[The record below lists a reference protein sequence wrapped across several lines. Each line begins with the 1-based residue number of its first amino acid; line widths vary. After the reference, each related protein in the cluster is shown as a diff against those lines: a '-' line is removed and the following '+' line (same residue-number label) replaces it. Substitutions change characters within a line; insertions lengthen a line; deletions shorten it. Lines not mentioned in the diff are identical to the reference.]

1 MPRVTSPDAPA
12 PDRPWR
18 RPGAARYALERLRGF
33 GRAPAAV
40 YPTEPPAL
48 ATGNNVAV
56 PPRDG
61 TVLRVNVYRPPDGGP
76 FPVLLCAHPYGKD
89 NLPTKKKRG
98 RGYSVSIQYQVLRQ
112 PTRPRFSDL
121 TGWGGPGPV

>member
-1 MPRVTSPDAPA
+1 MTCQASPDTAA
-12 PDRPWR
+12 PDQPWR

-33 GRAPAAV
+33 ARSPADVYPAQPAAL
-40 YPTEPPAL
+40 TID
-48 ATGNNVAV
+48 NNVAV
-56 PPRDG
+56 PTRDG

-98 RGYSVSIQYQVLRQ
+98 HGYSVSIQYQVLRQ
-112 PTRPRFSDL
+112 PTRPRFSEL
-121 TGWGGPGPV
+121 TGW